1 MPNETQIVATILHR
15 NHKSIVVQMEKQLG
29 CGTVAVAPE
38 VERVYRNYLESVA
51 KLEKQLGKE
60 KAAPG

>member
-1 MPNETQIVATILHR
+1 MDSEARALAVILYR
-15 NHKSIVVQMEKQLG
+15 NHKSIVTQLQKQLG
-29 CGTVAVAPE
+29 CGSVVVAPA

-60 KAAPG
+60 AAASG